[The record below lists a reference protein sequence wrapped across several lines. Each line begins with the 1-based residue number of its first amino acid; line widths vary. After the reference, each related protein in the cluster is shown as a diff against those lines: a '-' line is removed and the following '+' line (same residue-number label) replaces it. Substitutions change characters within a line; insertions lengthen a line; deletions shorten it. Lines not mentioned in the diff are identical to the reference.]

1 MVYKIFLSPY
11 GMLFFGSTIGSY
23 YGPINSYRSN
33 STNKDCLFMNS
44 VGLRWPRLEAPQ
56 SRAELAP
63 KPISGKNAETQKIS
77 ATSFDG
83 NFNNLL
89 SL

>member
-1 MVYKIFLSPY
+1 MHNRFLLRANKFLQLQLHSAKIAFQELC
-11 GMLFFGSTIGSY
+11 
-23 YGPINSYRSN
+23 
-33 STNKDCLFMNS
+33 CLED
-44 VGLRWPRLEAPQ
+44 GLELEAPQ